1 MRTDGRA
8 PEQKRPV
15 SIETD
20 FVRTAYGSC
29 LIATGNTRVICTA
42 SVEETVPPF
51 LKGKGQGWVTA
62 EYAMLPASTMERKK
76 RDGIK
81 KDGRSVEIQRLIGRS
96 LRQAVDLKALGERTI
111 TLDCD
116 VLEADGGTRTA
127 SITGAMVAL
136 TCAVDRMIREKKL
149 LISPIIHQVA
159 AISAGVVGDTP
170 CLDLCYTED
179 SGAQVDMNFVMN
191 ENREFIELQGT
202 GEGRAFSGEE
212 LNVLMGYGIKGI
224 SELMQA
230 QREALGDRARHI
242 APKPLLLVATGNEH
256 KLKELQE
263 MFRDY
268 YTLAPMSAAG
278 FFGPIDEN
286 ASTFAGNAVIKA
298 EAVCAAAIAD
308 DSGLCVDA
316 LDGEPGVLSARY
328 AGEHGDDNAN
338 NDLLLS
344 RMQGKEDRRAYFMC
358 ALALK
363 FPGKEPYIAE
373 GRCPGVILH
382 ERRGTGGFGY
392 DPLFLYEPMGNGQ
405 DLCRDER
412 NGKER
417 DQPPRP
423 RGPGNGRNHEK
434 NQRRRQVIREDAKK
448 TRNNTRKS
456 PEALTFKG

>member
-1 MRTDGRA
+1 MRNDGRR
-8 PEQKRPV
+8 PDEKRPV
-15 SIETD
+15 TIETD
-20 FVRTAYGSC
+20 FVRTACGSC

-42 SVEETVPPF
+42 SVEEAVPPF

-62 EYAMLPASTMERKK
+62 EYAMLPASTTERKK

-136 TCAVDRMIREKKL
+136 TCAIDKLINEKKL
-149 LISPIIHQVA
+149 LVSPIVHQVA
-159 AISAGVVGDTP
+159 AVSAGIVDQVP
-170 CLDLCYTED
+170 CLDLCYAED

-202 GEGRAFSGEE
+202 GEGRAFSSDE
-212 LNVLMGYGIKGI
+212 LNTLMSYGTKGI

-230 QREALGDRARHI
+230 QREALGARARHI

-278 FFGPIDEN
+278 FYGPIDEN
-286 ASTFAGNAVIKA
+286 ASTFAGNAAIKA
-298 EAVCAAAIAD
+298 EAVCEATGFPAIAD
-308 DSGLCVDA
+308 DSGLCVEV

-328 AGEHGDDNAN
+328 AGEHGDDEAN
-338 NDLLLS
+338 NDLLLR
-344 RMQGKEDRRAYFMC
+344 RMEGKEDRRARFVC

-373 GRCPGVILH
+373 GSCPGTILH
-382 ERRGTGGFGY
+382 KRQGTGGFGY
-392 DPLFLYEPMGNGQ
+392 DPLFLYEPMGKTYAEMN
-405 DLCRDER
+405 E
-412 NGKER
+412 K
-417 DQPPRP
+417 
-423 RGPGNGRNHEK
+423 EK
-434 NQRRRQVIREDAKK
+434 NEISHRAMAAREMAKIMARISK
-448 TRNNTRKS
+448 EGK
-456 PEALTFKG
+456 

>member
-1 MRTDGRA
+1 MGEQKSAAFARA
-8 PEQKRPV
+8 DKRLPEEKRPV
-15 SIETD
+15 TIETD

-42 SVEETVPPF
+42 SVEEVVPPF

-62 EYAMLPASTMERKK
+62 EYAMLPASTTERKK

-149 LISPIIHQVA
+149 LVSPIVHQVA
-159 AISAGVVGDTP
+159 AVSAGIVGDTP

-202 GEGRAFSGEE
+202 GEGRAFSDEE
-212 LNVLMGYGIKGI
+212 LTTLMSYGMKGI
-224 SELMQA
+224 SELMLA
-230 QREALGDRARHI
+230 QREALGERARHI
-242 APKPLLLVATGNEH
+242 APKPLLLAATGNEH
-256 KLKELQE
+256 KLRELRE
-263 MFRDY
+263 MFRDF
-268 YTLAPMSAAG
+268 YTIEPMTSAG
-278 FFGPIDEN
+278 FCGPIEEN

-298 EAVCAAAIAD
+298 EAVCAATGYPAIAD
-308 DSGLCVDA
+308 DSGLCVEV

-328 AGEHGDDNAN
+328 AGGHGDDDAN
-338 NDLLLS
+338 NDLLLR
-344 RMQGKEDRRAYFMC
+344 RMEGKADRRASFVC

-373 GRCPGVILH
+373 GSCPGTILH
-382 ERRGTGGFGY
+382 KRQGTGGFGY
-392 DPLFLYEPMGNGQ
+392 DPLFLYEP
-405 DLCRDER
+405 L
-412 NGKER
+412 GKTYAEM
-417 DQPPRP
+417 
-423 RGPGNGRNHEK
+423 NAKEK
-434 NQRRRQVIREDAKK
+434 NEISHRARAAREMAKIMAEISK
-448 TRNNTRKS
+448 EN
-456 PEALTFKG
+456 EG

>member
-1 MRTDGRA
+1 MTGTGTRADGRR
-8 PEQKRPV
+8 PEEKRPV
-15 SIETD
+15 TIETD
-20 FVRTAYGSC
+20 FVRTACGSC

-42 SVEETVPPF
+42 SVEDTVPPF

-62 EYAMLPASTMERKK
+62 EYAMLPASTPERKK

-136 TCAVDRMIREKKL
+136 TCAVDKLIREKKL
-149 LISPIIHQVA
+149 LVSPIVHQVA
-159 AISAGVVGDTP
+159 AVSAGIVGDVP

-179 SGAQVDMNFVMN
+179 SSAQTDMNFVMN

-202 GEGRAFSGEE
+202 GEGRAFSSEE
-212 LNVLMGYGIKGI
+212 LATLMSYGTKGI
-224 SELMQA
+224 SELMMA

-242 APKPLLLVATGNEH
+242 APKPLLLAATGNEH
-256 KLKELQE
+256 KLRELQE

-268 YTLAPMSAAG
+268 YTIAPMGAAG

-298 EAVCAAAIAD
+298 EAVCAATGYPALAD
-308 DSGLCVDA
+308 DSGLCVEA
-316 LDGEPGVLSARY
+316 LDGEPGVYSARY
-328 AGEHGDDNAN
+328 AGEHGDDDAN

-344 RMQGKEDRRAYFMC
+344 RMEGKEDRRASFVC

-363 FPGKEPYIAE
+363 FPGKKPYIAE
-373 GRCPGVILH
+373 GSCPGTILH
-382 ERRGTGGFGY
+382 KRQGTGGFGY
-392 DPLFLYEPMGNGQ
+392 DPLFLYEPMGKTYAEMNA
-405 DLCRDER
+405 E
-412 NGKER
+412 
-417 DQPPRP
+417 
-423 RGPGNGRNHEK
+423 EK
-434 NQRRRQVIREDAKK
+434 NEISHRARAA
-448 TRNNTRKS
+448 RKMAQIMA
-456 PEALTFKG
+456 EIQKDGK

>member
-1 MRTDGRA
+1 MRNDGRR
-8 PEQKRPV
+8 PDEKRPV
-15 SIETD
+15 TIETD
-20 FVRTAYGSC
+20 FVRTACGSC

-42 SVEETVPPF
+42 SVEEAVPPF

-62 EYAMLPASTMERKK
+62 EYAMLPASTTERKK

-136 TCAVDRMIREKKL
+136 TCAIDKLINEKKL
-149 LISPIIHQVA
+149 LVSPIVHQVA
-159 AISAGVVGDTP
+159 AVSAGIVDQVP
-170 CLDLCYTED
+170 CLDLCYAED

-202 GEGRAFSGEE
+202 GEGRAFSSDE
-212 LNVLMGYGIKGI
+212 LNTLMSYGTKGI

-230 QREALGDRARHI
+230 QREALGARARHI

-278 FFGPIDEN
+278 FYGPIDEN
-286 ASTFAGNAVIKA
+286 ASTFAGNAAIKA
-298 EAVCAAAIAD
+298 EAVCEATGFPAIAD
-308 DSGLCVDA
+308 DSGLCVEV

-328 AGEHGDDNAN
+328 AGEHGDDEAN
-338 NDLLLS
+338 NDLLLR
-344 RMQGKEDRRAYFMC
+344 RMEGKEDRRARFMC

-373 GRCPGVILH
+373 GSCPGTILH
-382 ERRGTGGFGY
+382 KRQGTGGFGY
-392 DPLFLYEPMGNGQ
+392 DPLFLYEPMGKTYAEMN
-405 DLCRDER
+405 E
-412 NGKER
+412 K
-417 DQPPRP
+417 
-423 RGPGNGRNHEK
+423 EK
-434 NQRRRQVIREDAKK
+434 NEISHRAMAAREMAKIMARISK
-448 TRNNTRKS
+448 EGK
-456 PEALTFKG
+456 

>member
-1 MRTDGRA
+1 MRGDGRR
-8 PEQKRPV
+8 PDEKRPV

-20 FVRTAYGSC
+20 FVRTACGSC

-42 SVEETVPPF
+42 SVEEAVPPF

-62 EYAMLPASTMERKK
+62 EYAMLPASTTERKK

-136 TCAVDRMIREKKL
+136 TCAIDKLIKEKKL
-149 LISPIIHQVA
+149 LVSPIVHQVA
-159 AISAGVVGDTP
+159 AVSAGIVDQVP
-170 CLDLCYTED
+170 CLDLCYAED

-191 ENREFIELQGT
+191 ENKEFIELQGT
-202 GEGRAFSGEE
+202 GEGRAFSSDE
-212 LNVLMGYGIKGI
+212 LATLMSYGTMGI

-242 APKPLLLVATGNEH
+242 APKPLLLAATGNEH

-278 FFGPIDEN
+278 FYGPIDEN

-298 EAVCAAAIAD
+298 ETVCAATGFPAIAD
-308 DSGLCVDA
+308 DSGLCVEV

-328 AGEHGDDNAN
+328 AGEHGDDEAN

-344 RMQGKEDRRAYFMC
+344 RMEGKEDRRAKFMC

-373 GRCPGVILH
+373 GSCPGTILH
-382 ERRGTGGFGY
+382 KRQGTGGFGY
-392 DPLFLYEPMGNGQ
+392 DPLFLYEPMGKTYAEMNAQ
-405 DLCRDER
+405 
-412 NGKER
+412 
-417 DQPPRP
+417 
-423 RGPGNGRNHEK
+423 EK
-434 NQRRRQVIREDAKK
+434 NEISHRAMAAREMAKIMAK
-448 TRNNTRKS
+448 IASEEK
-456 PEALTFKG
+456 

>member
-1 MRTDGRA
+1 MSEQKTNGARADGRQ
-8 PEQKRPV
+8 PEMKRPV

-42 SVEETVPPF
+42 SVEEAVPPF

-62 EYAMLPASTMERKK
+62 EYAMLPASTTERKK

-96 LRQAVDLKALGERTI
+96 LRQAVDLRALGERTV

-149 LISPIIHQVA
+149 LISPIVHQVA
-159 AISAGVVGDTP
+159 AVSAGIVGDTP

-179 SGAQVDMNFVMN
+179 SSAQVDMNFVMN

-202 GEGRAFSGEE
+202 GEGRAFSSEE
-212 LNVLMGYGIKGI
+212 LATLMSYGMKGI

-242 APKPLLLVATGNEH
+242 APKPLLLAATGNEH
-256 KLKELQE
+256 KLRELQE

-268 YTLAPMSAAG
+268 YTVAPMSAAG
-278 FFGPIDEN
+278 FCGPIDEN
-286 ASTFAGNAVIKA
+286 AATFAGNAAIKA
-298 EAVCAAAIAD
+298 EAVCEATGFPAIAD
-308 DSGLCVDA
+308 DSGLCVEV

-328 AGEHGDDNAN
+328 SGEHGNDEAN
-338 NDLLLS
+338 NDLLLR
-344 RMQGKEDRRAYFMC
+344 RMEGKTDRRASFVC

-363 FPGKEPYIAE
+363 LPGKKTCIAE
-373 GRCPGVILH
+373 GSCPGTILS
-382 ERRGTGGFGY
+382 RRQGTGGFGY
-392 DPLFLYEPMGNGQ
+392 DPLFLYEPMGKTYAEMNAA
-405 DLCRDER
+405 
-412 NGKER
+412 
-417 DQPPRP
+417 
-423 RGPGNGRNHEK
+423 EK
-434 NQRRRQVIREDAKK
+434 NEISHRARAAREMLKIMK
-448 TRNNTRKS
+448 RIS
-456 PEALTFKG
+456 EGEEP

>member
-1 MRTDGRA
+1 MAEDMIRADGRK
-8 PEQKRPV
+8 PEEKRPV

-42 SVEETVPPF
+42 SVEDAVPPF

-62 EYAMLPASTMERKK
+62 EYAMLPASTAERKK

-96 LRQAVDLKALGERTI
+96 LRQAVNLKALGERTV

-149 LISPIIHQVA
+149 LVSPIIHQVA
-159 AISAGVVGDTP
+159 AVSAGIVGDTP
-170 CLDLCYTED
+170 CLDLCYSED

-191 ENREFIELQGT
+191 ENGEFIELQGT
-202 GEGRAFSGEE
+202 GEGRAFSTGE
-212 LNVLMGYGIKGI
+212 LSTLMAYGTKGI

-230 QREALGDRARHI
+230 QRDALGSRAQHI
-242 APKPLLLVATGNEH
+242 APKPLLIAATGNEH
-256 KLKELQE
+256 KLRELQE
-263 MFRDY
+263 IFRDY
-268 YTLAPMSAAG
+268 YTIAPMSAAG

-286 ASTFAGNAVIKA
+286 ASTFAGNAAIKA
-298 EAVCAAAIAD
+298 EAVCAATGFPSIAD

-328 AGEHGDDNAN
+328 AGGHGDDDAN
-338 NDLLLS
+338 NDLLLR
-344 RMQGKEDRRAYFMC
+344 RMEGREDRSASFVC

-363 FPGKEPYIAE
+363 LPGKEPYIAE
-373 GRCPGVILH
+373 GRCPGTILH
-382 ERRGTGGFGY
+382 RRQGTGGFGY
-392 DPLFLYEPMGNGQ
+392 DPLFLYEP
-405 DLCRDER
+405 L
-412 NGKER
+412 GKTYAEM
-417 DQPPRP
+417 
-423 RGPGNGRNHEK
+423 NAKEK
-434 NQRRRQVIREDAKK
+434 NGISHRARAAREMLKIMD
-448 TRNNTRKS
+448 RISRG
-456 PEALTFKG
+456 EI